1 MTGPEIEKI
10 EAMLPI
16 STLTEDEN
24 DLVWGV
30 ANLCDYMLSCLAY
43 GEDYYESMEQPWFR
57 RNSKET
63 NAEKLE
69 KAGARDG
76 AILERILWD
85 EMKADFHRYAVVH
98 HDVGA
103 DSEGLSYNSLEW
115 RETSGER
122 KITIPTKTRA
132 ITIVLQTKEAS

>member
-1 MTGPEIEKI
+1 MTGPEIKQL
-10 EAMLPI
+10 EAMLPLNA
-16 STLTEDEN
+16 LTKEEN
-24 DLVWGV
+24 NLVQDV
-30 ANLCDYMLSCLAY
+30 VYLCDYMLSCLTY
-43 GEDYYESMEQPWFR
+43 GDDYYESMEQPWFR

-85 EMKADFHRYAVVH
+85 EMKADFNKYAIVH
-98 HDVGA
+98 QGVSV
-103 DSEGLSYNSLEW
+103 DSEGVSYNSLEW
-115 RETSGER
+115 RGAPWER

-132 ITIVLQTKEAS
+132 ITIVLRAN

>member
-1 MTGPEIEKI
+1 MTGLEINKLY
-10 EAMLPI
+10 AMLPI

-24 DLVWGV
+24 DLVWKV
-30 ANLCDYMLSCLAY
+30 ASLCDYMLSCLAY
-43 GEDYYESMEQPWFR
+43 DADYYESIEQPWFR
-57 RNSKET
+57 RNSQET

-85 EMKADFHRYAVVH
+85 EMKADFNKYAIVLQGVS
-98 HDVGA
+98 V
-103 DSEGLSYNSLEW
+103 DSEGLSYNSLVW
-115 RETSGER
+115 RETAGER

-132 ITIVLQTKEAS
+132 ITIVLHAKEAS

>member
-1 MTGPEIEKI
+1 MTEPEIRTIEK
-10 EAMLPI
+10 MLPI
-16 STLTEDEN
+16 SALTENEN
-24 DLVWGV
+24 DLVWSV
-30 ANLCDYMLSCLAY
+30 ANLCDYMLSCLTY
-43 GEDYYESMEQPWFR
+43 NEDYYESMEQPWFR
-57 RNSKET
+57 RNSQET
-63 NAEKLE
+63 HAEKLE

-85 EMKADFHRYAVVH
+85 EMKADFHRYAIVH
-98 HDVGA
+98 RGVSV

-132 ITIVLQTKEAS
+132 ITIVLHTKEAS

>member
-1 MTGPEIEKI
+1 MTGPEIKQI

-16 STLTEDEN
+16 GALTEEEN
-24 DLVWGV
+24 NLVWT
-30 ANLCDYMLSCLAY
+30 AASLCDYMLSCLAY

-63 NAEKLE
+63 HAEKLE

-85 EMKADFHRYAVVH
+85 EMKADFYRYAIVH
-98 HDVGA
+98 QDVSA
-103 DSEGLSYNSLEW
+103 DSEGLRYNSLEW
-115 RETSGER
+115 RETARER

-132 ITIVLQTKEAS
+132 ITIVLHAKEAS

>member
-1 MTGPEIEKI
+1 MTGPEIAQLK
-10 EAMLPI
+10 AMLPLN
-16 STLTEDEN
+16 TLTKEEN
-24 DLVWGV
+24 DLVRDV
-30 ANLCDYMLSCLAY
+30 VHLCDYMLSCLAY
-43 GEDYYESMEQPWFR
+43 YEDYYESLEQPWFR

-85 EMKADFHRYAVVH
+85 EMKADFNKYAIVH
-98 HDVGA
+98 QGVSV
-103 DSEGLSYNSLEW
+103 DSDGLSYNSLEW
-115 RETSGER
+115 RGAPWER

-132 ITIVLQTKEAS
+132 ITIVLRAN